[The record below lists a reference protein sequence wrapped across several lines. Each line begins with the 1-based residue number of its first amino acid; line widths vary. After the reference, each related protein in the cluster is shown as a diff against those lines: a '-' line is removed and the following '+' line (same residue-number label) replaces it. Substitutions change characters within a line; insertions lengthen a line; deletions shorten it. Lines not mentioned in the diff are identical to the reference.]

1 MAELLRTNE
10 IGLIAAV
17 EALLTEAEIP
27 YQVTDRSMSVLEG
40 SINAIQM
47 RVLVPQDHEAAA
59 RELLSDAEMGHWLK
73 PGRT

>member
-47 RVLVPQDHEAAA
+47 RVLVPAEQEAEA
-59 RELLSDAEMGHWLK
+59 RQLLSDAEMGHWLK
-73 PGRT
+73 PGRS